1 MHKLVYTRTS
11 GPRYPPQLSNFE
23 RSELGGSWRRLSEKK
38 NISCK
43 LRVCH
48 VRVTVDLPT
57 FCLVTIFSV
66 ESKELEL
73 ELGQP
78 KKIFA
83 IPVFIKELGK
93 YIQKKF
99 NKYVNIER

>member
-1 MHKLVYTRTS
+1 VHKLVYTRTS

-73 ELGQP
+73 ELEQP
-78 KKIFA
+78 KKKS
-83 IPVFIKELGK
+83 PSLYLSKNLE
-93 YIQKKF
+93 
-99 NKYVNIER
+99 NIYRKNSINMST